1 MLSDYGGF
9 VFGVFDKKN
18 SKIIF
23 FFLFLG
29 RNDKIITMEQNIIQL
44 IESHEHDF
52 SKTEKILSL
61 YIRNNPE
68 QMAMLSISDLAKAAG
83 VGEASV
89 IRFSKKLGFSG
100 YAELKKMFKDRL
112 SATFSISSRFYNCVF
127 QDKETMDYIDSFI
140 DLQKGYIDATKS
152 IIASDTFMRI
162 CNVINES
169 HSLFLFED
177 GGASRSPGNTLEFW
191 LARFGIDVKRINQLG
206 HRIFDKIVMHSEGD
220 VFLAFCFGKDN
231 SDLLK
236 LLNYCKRNKIPSI
249 VITDYVLGLAAAN
262 ADFVLELKRGP
273 LQIFH
278 SMSVPVLV
286 AESIS
291 LFVSKLRKDIAY
303 RNLSKL
309 DELRK
314 EYDI

>member
-112 SATFSISSRFYNCVF
+112 SATFS
-127 QDKETMDYIDSFI
+127 M
-140 DLQKGYIDATKS
+140 
-152 IIASDTFMRI
+152 
-162 CNVINES
+162 
-169 HSLFLFED
+169 
-177 GGASRSPGNTLEFW
+177 
-191 LARFGIDVKRINQLG
+191 
-206 HRIFDKIVMHSEGD
+206 
-220 VFLAFCFGKDN
+220 
-231 SDLLK
+231 
-236 LLNYCKRNKIPSI
+236 
-249 VITDYVLGLAAAN
+249 
-262 ADFVLELKRGP
+262 
-273 LQIFH
+273 
-278 SMSVPVLV
+278 
-286 AESIS
+286 
-291 LFVSKLRKDIAY
+291 
-303 RNLSKL
+303 
-309 DELRK
+309 
-314 EYDI
+314 

>member
-1 MLSDYGGF
+1 MKGKNDQESLKKAGIPTGFFEGLLKTSSFLTATLKRLAALFGG
-9 VFGVFDKKN
+9 N
-18 SKIIF
+18 
-23 FFLFLG
+23 
-29 RNDKIITMEQNIIQL
+29 NIIVNGLPAGNQHHVF
-44 IESHEHDF
+44 IAES
-52 SKTEKILSL
+52 
-61 YIRNNPE
+61 
-68 QMAMLSISDLAKAAG
+68 SDENRRGFLR
-83 VGEASV
+83 VL
-89 IRFSKKLGFSG
+89 LGDLV
-100 YAELKKMFKDRL
+100 AIVDR
-112 SATFSISSRFYNCVF
+112 
-127 QDKETMDYIDSFI
+127 D
-140 DLQKGYIDATKS
+140 
-152 IIASDTFMRI
+152 
-162 CNVINES
+162 
-169 HSLFLFED
+169 H
-177 GGASRSPGNTLEFW
+177 
-191 LARFGIDVKRINQLG
+191 
-206 HRIFDKIVMHSEGD
+206 
-220 VFLAFCFGKDN
+220 FLAFCFGKDN